1 LRALAAFQ
9 LRMQSERASLKVTRI
24 QCETQIVEQRKR
36 LLQARRDH
44 TVLEKLKE
52 KRLRTW
58 SYLSDREI
66 EETAAE
72 AYISKWARNESEG

>member
-1 LRALAAFQ
+1 
-9 LRMQSERASLKVTRI
+9 
-24 QCETQIVEQRKR
+24 VEQRKR